1 MLVIADSSALVALA
15 TCDVLD
21 ILPQIFD
28 EIRVPEA
35 VYREVVVDGKPLAD
49 ELKEFLASRVTAVTL
64 QSMVVNVG
72 GLGAGELEA
81 MALYKSLT
89 ADYLLIDDRR
99 ARRIAEAN
107 GIECIGSL
115 WVLLEAKRDGKLR
128 ELKPLIDKLRVSS
141 LRFSEAVLQRVLEL
155 AQEV

>member
-1 MLVIADSSALVALA
+1 MI
-15 TCDVLD
+15 
-21 ILPQIFD
+21 
-28 EIRVPEA
+28 A
-35 VYREVVVDGKPLAD
+35 VYHEVVVEGKPLAD
-49 ELKEFLASRVTAVTL
+49 ELKTFLASRVTAVTL

-128 ELKPLIDKLRVSS
+128 ELKPLVDKLRLSS
-141 LRFSEAVLQRVLEL
+141 LRFSEAVLQKVLEL
-155 AQEV
+155 AQEG